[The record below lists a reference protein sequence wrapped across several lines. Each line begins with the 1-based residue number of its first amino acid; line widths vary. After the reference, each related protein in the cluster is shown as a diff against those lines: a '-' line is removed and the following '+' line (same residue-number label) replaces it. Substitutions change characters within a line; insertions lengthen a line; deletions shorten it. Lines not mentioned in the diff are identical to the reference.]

1 MLNNGNLPDHTRKVA
16 IYGRVSTEHEAQL
29 SAMENQK
36 QWFGAIV
43 MQHPNWT
50 VVDSYY
56 DEGIT
61 GTSTSKR
68 PEFLRMLAD
77 ARAKRFDL
85 IVTREVC
92 RFARNT
98 IDALT
103 VVRELQ
109 RLEVEVYF
117 VQDNIWTC
125 DGDGELRLTIMAT
138 LAQEESRKVSER
150 VLAGQKVSRENL
162 TLYGNGNILG
172 YNREGKTYVIDPEQ
186 AHIVRMIFEL
196 YADGYGYQKICN
208 TLVSLGCKN
217 TKGEIRWDAT
227 RIGRILRNATYKGYV
242 VYNKSHSD
250 GYLTQKR
257 VNHREKDYI
266 CIKGDF
272 PPIVSEELWQTC
284 AEIRAKRSTHC
295 IGKDGKMQKFGRNV
309 PRSIWSDKLRCGCGS
324 AFRRYRWRTNGDG
337 REMYGYQCYR
347 QSRNV
352 RARYYINH
360 GLDATAVCQSKSI
373 PGWHIDL
380 MTRMV
385 FQQVWTDRRE
395 TILLAYQMIEE
406 CAVSMSEASQL
417 SIANIER
424 KIGKL
429 DKSLSG
435 LRRMRSLDEISREE
449 YLLDSSTIREEMQH
463 LQAQIELLQSQ
474 TPSSKTGIDMQ
485 EIRATLEQWIDL
497 SAPTIPET
505 IVDQFILQVVVI
517 DDNTYNYTLDLSPQ
531 TEEIGRMAPSEIAL
545 QMYHHNRDS
554 AAHPIDSKLA
564 RHILDPQDIYSFAVT
579 TQDAEA
585 YCKEIGM
592 RFFAKRWTDKRV
604 IISI

>member
-1 MLNNGNLPDHTRKVA
+1 MDSGNLLDRIRKVA

-36 QWFGAIV
+36 QWFEAIV

-98 IDALT
+98 IDTLT

-117 VQDNIWTC
+117 IQDNIWTC

-172 YNREGKTYVIDPEQ
+172 YKRVGKTYVIDPEQ
-186 AHIVRMIFEL
+186 AHIVRMVYEL
-196 YADGYGYQKICN
+196 YAGGYGYQKICN
-208 TLVSLGCKN
+208 TLVSMGCKN
-217 TKGEIRWDAT
+217 TKGEVRWDAT
-227 RIGRILRNATYKGYV
+227 RIGRILKNATYKGCV

-257 VNHREKDYI
+257 VNHREEDYV

-272 PPIVSEELWQTC
+272 PAIVSDELWQIC
-284 AEIRAKRSTHC
+284 SDIRAKRSTHC
-295 IGKDGKMQKFGRNV
+295 IDKDGKKQKFGRNE
-309 PRSIWSDKLRCGCGS
+309 PRSVWSDKLRCSCGS
-324 AFRRYRWRTNGDG
+324 AFRRFRWRTNSDG
-337 REMYGYQCYR
+337 REMHGYQCYR

-352 RARYYINH
+352 RARYYLAH

-380 MTRMV
+380 MTKMV
-385 FQQVWTDRRE
+385 FQQVWTERKE
-395 TILLAYQMIEE
+395 AILLACQMLEE
-406 CAVSMSEASQL
+406 CAEGTVETTTL
-417 SIANIER
+417 SIANLEKQIE
-424 KIGKL
+424 KL
-429 DKSLSG
+429 ERSLGG

-449 YLLDSSTIREEMQH
+449 YLSDSSVVKEEIQQ
-463 LQAQIELLQSQ
+463 LQAQVELLEGQSQ
-474 TPSSKTGIDMQ
+474 PQKSRIDMD

-497 SAPTIPET
+497 SAPSISDA
-505 IVDQFILQVVVI
+505 IIDQFILQVVVI
-517 DDNTYNYTLDLSPQ
+517 DDNTYNYTLDLAPQ
-531 TEEIGRMAPSEIAL
+531 IEKSLRMTPSEIAL
-545 QMYHHNRDS
+545 RMYHHNRN
-554 AAHPIDSKLA
+554 AAAYPIDTKLA
-564 RHILDPQDIYSFAVT
+564 RHILAPQDIYSFSVDAHE
-579 TQDAEA
+579 AEA

-592 RFFAKRWTDKRV
+592 RFFARKWSDKRV
-604 IISI
+604 IISV